1 MWRIFSETDYD
12 QWADME
18 GLKSSEL
25 DIGESSREGGQEEK
39 EEEKK
44 VEEVGDNNNCLP
56 SAVTMDEMELLKKLE
71 EANRWTEDDEQICF
85 RPKKMMNRYWVD
97 LSWENVRVLSVNV
110 SEILFL

>member
-25 DIGESSREGGQEEK
+25 DIGESSREGRQEEK

-71 EANRWTEDDEQICF
+71 EANRWTEYDEQIYF
-85 RPKKMMNRYWVD
+85 VKKND
-97 LSWENVRVLSVNV
+97 EQILSWS
-110 SEILFL
+110 